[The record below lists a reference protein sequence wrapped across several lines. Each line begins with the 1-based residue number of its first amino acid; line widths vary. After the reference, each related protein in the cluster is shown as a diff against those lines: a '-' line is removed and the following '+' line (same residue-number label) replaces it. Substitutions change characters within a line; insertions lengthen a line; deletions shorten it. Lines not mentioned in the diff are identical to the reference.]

1 MPGEGTAYCN
11 RVQRQLL
18 FFPIHHIL
26 TVSHLRAT
34 LLTLFHCSQRNQKL
48 PPADAGPK
56 TNALQP
62 LLDRHE
68 TPLLCWKNWKRYQRQ
83 TVRLYRPHRKKVCEF
98 HQRATFQSQ
107 SFTCSRKCAIVVFGC
122 VCFVF
127 FCFFSSHIF
136 LFYPS
141 TLDTNSRTLK

>member
-1 MPGEGTAYCN
+1 MPGKGTAYCN

-18 FFPIHHIL
+18 FFFPIHHSL

-34 LLTLFHCSQRNQKL
+34 LVTLFHCSQRNQKL
-48 PPADAGPK
+48 LPADAGPK

-83 TVRLYRPHRKKVCEF
+83 TVRLYRPHRKKVLRVSPASNISVPVL
-98 HQRATFQSQ
+98 HVQQK
-107 SFTCSRKCAIVVFGC
+107 TCHCSVLLCCCCRR
-122 VCFVF
+122 VF
-127 FCFFSSHIF
+127 FPVTFFFSICQR
-136 LFYPS
+136 
-141 TLDTNSRTLK
+141 DTN